1 MRRVPHGRRV
11 VLAVLACALAL
22 PGAARAKAVR
32 VASPDGHLVAIV
44 ATDGGAPVLS
54 AQLDGRPLLAPERL
68 GIRLQGADLRS
79 GLRLT
84 RVKSARMDEPV
95 RTLTGPRQARTLRG
109 GEAVLTFA
117 GARTLRLRIRVAPD
131 GVAYRYELP
140 GAGAKLLGEAG
151 GFAPVGVRREWTA
164 AHTPNGEAQWGGHAA
179 GAAGAGAE
187 QLPTALLRLRGSDRY
202 LLVTEAGVDGRN
214 AAARLVRDG
223 ALIRFGLARQ
233 GGSSVMGPVER
244 GAPLPVDT
252 GRDWHSPWRLAIA
265 GTLGKVAVSTLVAD
279 LAAPPAGD
287 FSWVRPGTAAW
298 SWWSEHDSPSSLTR
312 QLQYVDFAAQHGWRY
327 VTVDSGW
334 EDLGDAGLQE
344 LAAHAKAR
352 GVGLVFWFI
361 RFALADPAQRA
372 AALDRLAAL
381 GAAGIKVDF
390 FDSETQPTMQ
400 LVDEIL
406 RDAAARHLVVDL
418 HGFTVPRGLERTW
431 PNLLSYE
438 GVRGAEYY
446 PLAVQ
451 YPNTPAMA
459 APTPQDEAILP
470 FTRAVAGP
478 EDFTPATFT
487 APGRTTSDAH
497 ELALALVLP
506 TGLLHPADSIEAYM
520 SRPAATAVLDALPV
534 TWDASRLLAG
544 DPGRTAVIARRH
556 GAEWWVGGVFAGG
569 ARTVAVPLGFLAA
582 GRWRAEV
589 TQDAPGPDVATSART
604 VTRAS
609 ILRLPVAANGGF
621 VVRLR
626 R

>member
-1 MRRVPHGRRV
+1 MRPVPHARRVLV
-11 VLAVLACALAL
+11 VLACSLVL
-22 PGAARAKAVR
+22 PAAASAKDVR

-44 ATDGGAPVLS
+44 ATDGGGPVLS
-54 AQLDGRPLLAPERL
+54 AQLDGKPLLAPERL
-68 GIRLQGADLRS
+68 GVRLQGADLRS

-84 RVKSARMDEPV
+84 SVKRTRMDEPV
-95 RTLTGPRQARTLRG
+95 HTLTGPRQTRTLRG

-117 GARTLRLRIRVAPD
+117 GARTLRLRVRVAPD
-131 GVAYRYELP
+131 GIAYRYELP
-140 GAGAKLLGEAG
+140 GAATKLLGEAG
-151 GFAPVGVRREWTA
+151 GFAPIGIERQWTA
-164 AHTPNGEAQWGGHAA
+164 AHTPNGEAQWTSHP
-179 GAAGAGAE
+179 AGAE
-187 QLPTALLRLRGSDRY
+187 QLPTALMRLGTHDRY
-202 LLVTEAGVDGRN
+202 ILVTEAGVDGRN

-233 GGSSVMGPVER
+233 GGSSVMGPVES

-265 GTLGKVAVSTLVAD
+265 GRLSQVAVSTLVAD
-279 LAAPPAGD
+279 LAAPPTGD

-298 SWWSEHDSPSSLTR
+298 SWWSEHDSPSSLAR

-352 GVGLVFWFI
+352 GVGLIFWFI

-400 LVDEIL
+400 LVDDIL
-406 RDAAARHLVVDL
+406 RDAAKRHLVVDL

-451 YPNTPAMA
+451 YPGVAAMA

-487 APGRTTSDAH
+487 APGRLTSDAH
-497 ELALALVLP
+497 ELALTLVLP
-506 TGLLHPADSIEAYM
+506 TGLLHPADSIEAYTM
-520 SRPAATAVLDALPV
+520 RPAATAVLDALPV

-556 GAEWWVGGVFAGG
+556 GAQWWVGGVFAGPR
-569 ARTVAVPLGFLAA
+569 RTIAVKLGFLAA
-582 GRWRAEV
+582 SRWRAEV
-589 TQDAPGPDVATSART
+589 TQDAPGPDVATRT
-604 VTRAS
+604 QAVTRAS
-609 ILRLPVAANGGF
+609 ILRLPVESNGGF
-621 VVRLR
+621 VIRLR